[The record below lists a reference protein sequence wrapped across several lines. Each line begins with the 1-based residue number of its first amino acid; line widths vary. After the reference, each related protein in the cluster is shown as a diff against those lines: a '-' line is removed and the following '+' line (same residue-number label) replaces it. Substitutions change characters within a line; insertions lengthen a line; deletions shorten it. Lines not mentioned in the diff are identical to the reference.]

1 MGISRVD
8 RLWDQTQSLSSR
20 HRYHGVVDDRQSDQT
35 ELVGVHGLYGQPP
48 ASSLSSFLEI
58 PQARYS
64 SAAQST
70 PVDEDDRLLEC
81 AGNRETPAVTR
92 AENVDPISRTQKRD
106 WIDGVHLC
114 ARAGAFILLI
124 NLVFIAIAAG
134 LASRHPENGSFS
146 DSAVVFEGS
155 CDVSKRWDIALHL
168 IINVLSTCILAAS
181 NYCMQTLISPSREEV
196 DAHHAR
202 NKWLDIGTASVKNLS
217 AIGSGRLAL
226 WVILMITATPF
237 HLMYNSIIFG
247 SSSTTQYG
255 AVVGPKDLNPS
266 NIWNLTTPGLE
277 KCFMASTND
286 LSWDEFASEITDGN
300 YRRISTQQCI
310 QTSKTTQSRI
320 KGIIALADNLT
331 ISNGGNASILQT
343 AIRNDGYTAGINMFH
358 GSFLQATQFFNESAG
373 LRSTNACQNTS
384 TVQHHL
390 LFNPYEDSNM
400 GRTGYGVNGYNITG
414 CLTIKAPEHCQLLY
428 SPAISMGIMLA
439 GGAKVAAM
447 FLAAR
452 ISRGRLPPLL
462 TIGDAIASF
471 LTNPD
476 PTTEGLCW
484 LTAADIQ
491 KGQWKPANRTG
502 RSIMTPPN
510 SLGEAITY
518 KRLSKRKFWMR
529 AASGWR
535 WAVTLFMCLSCII
548 VGTCLFE
555 IYTMYGIDQFTSDVK
570 QWFSSDIDTS
580 SYGFIGLQNNASWTM
595 LSAVVVANTPQ
606 LLITISYYCYNGVLT
621 SILAAAEYSSY
632 GVKRKPLRV
641 TWPIKGSQ
649 QRSTYWLSVPYQYNA
664 PILVLYMVLHWLVS
678 QSIFYLVLV
687 PYDMH
692 DERNNLSTVSSL
704 SYSSTPIL
712 LSVLVGAL
720 MMLILFTLAF
730 RKFDSVIPL
739 ASSSSAAIS
748 AACHPPKD
756 ENLDTAALGLV
767 KWGQTISPAPWAMV
781 RFQGLND
788 QEEHCSFTSLDT
800 VSPTT
805 MKLYA

>member
-1 MGISRVD
+1 MENSRVD
-8 RLWDQTQSLSSR
+8 RLWDRTRSLYSR
-20 HRYHGVVDDRQSDQT
+20 HRYHGVADDRQPDQT
-35 ELVGVHGLYGQPP
+35 ELIGVHGQPP

-58 PQARYS
+58 PQASYS
-64 SAAQST
+64 SAAQPAS
-70 PVDEDDRLLEC
+70 VDEDDGLLEC
-81 AGNRETPAVTR
+81 AGNRRIQAVTR
-92 AENVDPISRTQKRD
+92 AENFDPISRTQKTE
-106 WIDGVHLC
+106 WIDGVYLC

-134 LASRHPENGSFS
+134 LASRHPENGSLS
-146 DSAVVFEGS
+146 DSAVIYEGS

-168 IINVLSTCILAAS
+168 IINILSTSILAAS
-181 NYCMQTLISPSREEV
+181 NYCMQTIIAPTREEV
-196 DAHHAR
+196 DAHHAQR
-202 NKWLDIGTASVKNLS
+202 KWLDIGTASVRNLS
-217 AIGSGRLAL
+217 AIGRDRLAL

-247 SSSTTQYG
+247 SSSTVKYR
-255 AVVGPKDLNPS
+255 AVIGPKDLNSS

-277 KCFMASTND
+277 KCFMSSASD
-286 LSWDEFASEITDGN
+286 LSWDEFASEIADGN

-310 QTSKTTQSRI
+310 QTSQTTQSGI

-331 ISNGGNASILQT
+331 ISNGGNTSILET
-343 AIRNDGYTAGINMFH
+343 AIKNYGQRASGNMFH
-358 GSFLQATQFFNESAG
+358 DSFLSAARFFNQSAG
-373 LRSTNACQNTS
+373 LHSTTACLNTNANQEPFTYNAS
-384 TVQHHL
+384 Q
-390 LFNPYEDSNM
+390 DSYT
-400 GRTGYGVNGYNITG
+400 GLSGYGVNEYNITG

-428 SPAISMGIMLA
+428 SPAISIAIMLA
-439 GGAKVAAM
+439 GCAKVAAM
-447 FLAAR
+447 FFAAR

-462 TIGDAIASF
+462 TIGDAISSF

-484 LTAADIQ
+484 ITAADIQ
-491 KGQWKPANRTG
+491 KGHWKSVKSTG
-502 RSIMTPPN
+502 RFTVTPPN

-529 AASGWR
+529 AASCWR
-535 WAVTLFMCLSCII
+535 WAATLFMCLSCII
-548 VGTCLFE
+548 VGICLFE
-555 IYTMYGIDQFTSDVK
+555 FYTMYGMNQFTHDVK
-570 QWFSSDIDTS
+570 QWFSSTIDTR
-580 SYGFIGLQNNASWTM
+580 SYGFVAALEGASWTM

-606 LLITISYYCYNGVLT
+606 LIITICYYCYNGVLT
-621 SILAAAEYSSY
+621 SILAASEYSSY

-649 QRSTYWLSVPYQYNA
+649 QRSTYWLSIPYQYTA
-664 PILVLYMVLHWLVS
+664 PILVLYMALHWLVS

-687 PYDMH
+687 PYVR
-692 DERNNLSTVSSL
+692 DERINSDTISSL

-712 LSVLVGAL
+712 LSILVGAL

-756 ENLDTAALGLV
+756 ESLDTAALGLV

-781 RFQGLND
+781 GFQGIND

-800 VSPTT
+800 VSPTMT
-805 MKLYA
+805 KLYA